1 MDSILGRETDRATM
15 EKMMRYYRDEL
26 LRYQRA
32 TAPGKPTLAQE
43 SERFL
48 QPPEEPSAPAEKEP
62 QPKAEQTEQP
72 PDTPEPPEEPPQ
84 SQPEL
89 LTEPT
94 AAFGDN
100 WENWHTEFE
109 KCVGAYGEFR
119 PYERLGRYTC
129 ASFLQTPGA
138 VTPVLARFAADVA
151 AGGADHTRCR
161 HSFTV
166 KFFCEEG
173 EYDMPATH
181 LPVTAGVGADLQK
194 ACSLTTRADPAD
206 GIRSPDSFWRFLL
219 QYKEALPMALW
230 LYSDLGT
237 IADYRSIDG
246 YSTPCIWVNRQGERR
261 IVRTSWLA
269 RTRPRTLNRFE
280 AEELAGADPDAMGRE
295 LINALL
301 SGEKVQYELA
311 AQISEGDIA
320 EHDTAKLLDPT
331 DIWSNERF
339 ALQRIGLLT
348 LTKPVENVFRDLS
361 LKNFSA
367 KNIVSGIEYPSLQS
381 GDSTETAKHRLSLMG
396 EFERR
401 TVAENIAEQ
410 LKLVSPDIM
419 ERVLI
424 MLTKADL
431 QFGQAV
437 TDRIGRGAS
446 V

>member
-1 MDSILGRETDRATM
+1 M
-15 EKMMRYYRDEL
+15 
-26 LRYQRA
+26 
-32 TAPGKPTLAQE
+32 
-43 SERFL
+43 
-48 QPPEEPSAPAEKEP
+48 
-62 QPKAEQTEQP
+62 
-72 PDTPEPPEEPPQ
+72 
-84 SQPEL
+84 
-89 LTEPT
+89 
-94 AAFGDN
+94 
-100 WENWHTEFE
+100 
-109 KCVGAYGEFR
+109 V
-119 PYERLGRYTC
+119 
-129 ASFLQTPGA
+129 
-138 VTPVLARFAADVA
+138 RFAADVA

-166 KFFCEEG
+166 KFFCEDG

-194 ACSLTTRADPAD
+194 ACSLTTRADPD
-206 GIRSPDSFWRFLL
+206 SGIRSPDSFWRFLL

-261 IVRTSWLA
+261 IVRTAWLA

-280 AEELAGADPDAMGRE
+280 AEELAGADPDAMSRE

-311 AQISEGDIA
+311 VQISEGDIA
-320 EHDTAKLLDPT
+320 EHNAAELLDPT

-348 LTKPVENVFRDLS
+348 LTKPVEKVFRDLNT
-361 LKNFSA
+361 KNFHA
-367 KNIVSGIEYPSLQS
+367 ENIVSGIEYPTLQS
-381 GDSTETAKHRLSLMG
+381 GDSAETAKHRLSLMG

-437 TDRIGRGAS
+437 TDKIGRGTT